1 MSISP
6 ARILSF
12 IVLLTA
18 SLGGASVLA
27 GGQSLISTNSD
38 HVAIQG
44 YDPVAYFTDGKAM
57 MGSADH
63 SYQFD
68 GAIWHFASDVHRAL
82 FIADPDRYMPQYGG
96 FCANTVANNGGLTV
110 ANPNA
115 WVVVE
120 GKLYMFAGAKF
131 YGGWTP
137 TDISAADLNWQSRT
151 GQ

>member
-1 MSISP
+1 MVVSLRGGPRFSTLASETLATTPRVQMSTGCSGRSSIVNTTGELEPPKPLRGRSELSISP

-68 GAIWHFASDVHRAL
+68 GATWHFASDVHRAL
-82 FIADPDRYMPQYGG
+82 F
-96 FCANTVANNGGLTV
+96 
-110 ANPNA
+110 
-115 WVVVE
+115 
-120 GKLYMFAGAKF
+120 
-131 YGGWTP
+131 
-137 TDISAADLNWQSRT
+137 
-151 GQ
+151 